1 MITYYLIHKIK
12 RTVLHESTSLSS
24 MKDYVDSRIPV
35 SLLPYVEIVI
45 D

>member
-24 MKDYVDSRIPV
+24 IQEYIDSHIQV
-35 SLLPYVEIVI
+35 SLLPYVELII